1 MTAKKPR
8 VTFRCRA
15 CEAQLASW
23 VGRCTSCGEWGTVD
37 EHATSPGP
45 AVGLVPTTTAQPLG
59 EIPVFP
65 PMVVQMISVGESS
78 GALDTMLNKIADF
91 YDDEVDAAI
100 GTMMSLL
107 EPLIMAFLAVVL
119 GGLVVSMYL
128 PVFTLAG
135 GV

>member
-1 MTAKKPR
+1 MPTEIVAASAGNVVVENGLRVVRAKIS
-8 VTFRCRA
+8 
-15 CEAQLASW
+15 E
-23 VGRCTSCGEWGTVD
+23 GRTM
-37 EHATSPGP
+37 
-45 AVGLVPTTTAQPLG
+45 AQPLA

-91 YDDEVDAAI
+91 YDDEVDNAV

-119 GGLVVSMYL
+119 GGLVIAMYL
-128 PVFTLAG
+128 PVFTMAG
-135 GV
+135 AVGG